1 MLENGAF
8 IVAGLAR
15 ARPESGVP
23 AGLWSWRVQPR
34 QEAHND
40 IWWTHRF
47 FGNMRSMLKVG
58 LTGGIA
64 CGKSYTLKEFQRYGA
79 HSIDADQIVHQ
90 LLLPGHA
97 GYKEVVETF
106 GSEFL
111 NADSQLD
118 RRRLGELVFSDEAA
132 RRKLNKIIHP
142 LVLAEEKRQIEEAA
156 LIHRRT
162 PMIVVDAALMVEVGS
177 YRNYDVILMVYAR
190 PDVQLMRLMLRD
202 NLTEQEALKRIASQM
217 PLLEKLKYA
226 DYVIENSG
234 KLSNTA
240 EQVDHTFKDI
250 LFRYEENDFQGS
262 GKLRQ

>member
-1 MLENGAF
+1 ML
-8 IVAGLAR
+8 
-15 ARPESGVP
+15 
-23 AGLWSWRVQPR
+23 
-34 QEAHND
+34 
-40 IWWTHRF
+40 
-47 FGNMRSMLKVG
+47 SMLKVG

-79 HSIDADQIVHQ
+79 HPVDADQIVHQ

-97 GYKEVVETF
+97 GYQKVVETF

-111 NADSQLD
+111 DADSQLD
-118 RRRLGELVFSDEAA
+118 RRRLGNLVFSDGAA
-132 RRKLNKIIHP
+132 RQKLNEIMHP
-142 LVLAEEKRQIEEAA
+142 LVFAEEKRQVEEAE

-162 PMIVVDAALMVEVGS
+162 PMIVVDAALMIETGS
-177 YRNYDVILMVYAR
+177 YRNYDVIMMVYAR
-190 PDVQLMRLMLRD
+190 PEVQLMRLILRD
-202 NLTEQEALKRIASQM
+202 HLTEQEALKRIASQM

-240 EQVDHTFKDI
+240 EQVAHTFKDI

-262 GKLRQ
+262 GRLRH